1 MLWTVARRSLL
12 ASSLGTL
19 KVPLEAKREAIA
31 LSCFL
36 VDEGRL
42 GIGLML
48 IAGAGVGSELCRVT
62 GGDAVIAG
70 ECAGNAIAAMEE
82 VGVAI

>member
-42 GIGLML
+42 GIGLTL
-48 IAGAGVGSELCRVT
+48 IAGVGSDLYRVT
-62 GGDAVIAG
+62 GGDSVIAG
-70 ECAGNAIAAMEE
+70 ECAGNAIAAMEG
-82 VGVAI
+82 GVAI